1 MYRRTVL
8 SSVGTAFVIA
18 AAGCLDDTRG
28 DDSAG
33 GTSPDNGGEADDG
46 DGDVNVDDDAAQ
58 QRALDCEPQYIRE
71 EIVTGDDETIEDELD
86 PRVVADDS
94 HADGVSVEVETTFGT
109 VRSAEGEPDEH
120 RDYQVSAIYLVTE
133 GTVYR
138 TEGTDAEG
146 DPRDGVVV
154 GC

>member
-1 MYRRTVL
+1 MHRRTVL
-8 SSVGTAFVIA
+8 SGVSIAFVVA
-18 AAGCLDDTRG
+18 VAGCLDDTPG
-28 DDSAG
+28 DG
-33 GTSPDNGGEADDG
+33 NG
-46 DGDVNVDDDAAQ
+46 DGDVDVDAAR

-86 PRVVADDS
+86 PRVVADES

-109 VRSAEGEPDEH
+109 VRSVEGEPDEH
-120 RDYQVSAIYLVTE
+120 RDYLVSAIYLVTE
-133 GTVYR
+133 ETVYR

-154 GC
+154 DC